1 MNLGRPII
9 DANGSNFANHLLD
22 DRVLRSTGSCKQR
35 SAIRISLP
43 ETETFTMDRLTPRD
57 SALPDYDNR
66 PIFRAIGIK
75 MLRALVQTDIVRS
88 KGGSN

>member
-1 MNLGRPII
+1 
-9 DANGSNFANHLLD
+9 
-22 DRVLRSTGSCKQR
+22 
-35 SAIRISLP
+35 
-43 ETETFTMDRLTPRD
+43 MDRLTPRD

-75 MLRALVQTDIVRS
+75 MLRALVQTHIVRS